1 MDIAL
6 FAVTVISLTMAFAMG
21 IVTWRLLREER
32 RRADARIASLMSEL
46 ERVRSGR
53 QEPLDRPAGRPTA
66 RGVGDTPPDSIYTV
80 PSGRRSILPDN
91 GLFATEAT
99 DAPPPGRP
107 LLGVAA
113 VGVVATAIAIG
124 ALWPSAQTAAPA
136 STSLPVELLSL
147 DHAREGDFLAIR
159 GTIRNP
165 ADGMERRQLSVAATV
180 FSRDGDVVGRGQTPL
195 DIEVLQP
202 GREIPF
208 KIALPDADRINRY
221 RVSFIEA
228 QSSLP
233 HVDRRGAG
241 DQP

>member
-99 DAPPPGRP
+99 DAPPR
-107 LLGVAA
+107 
-113 VGVVATAIAIG
+113 
-124 ALWPSAQTAAPA
+124 
-136 STSLPVELLSL
+136 
-147 DHAREGDFLAIR
+147 
-159 GTIRNP
+159 
-165 ADGMERRQLSVAATV
+165 
-180 FSRDGDVVGRGQTPL
+180 
-195 DIEVLQP
+195 
-202 GREIPF
+202 
-208 KIALPDADRINRY
+208 
-221 RVSFIEA
+221 
-228 QSSLP
+228 
-233 HVDRRGAG
+233 VDRCLAWR
-241 DQP
+241 PWEW